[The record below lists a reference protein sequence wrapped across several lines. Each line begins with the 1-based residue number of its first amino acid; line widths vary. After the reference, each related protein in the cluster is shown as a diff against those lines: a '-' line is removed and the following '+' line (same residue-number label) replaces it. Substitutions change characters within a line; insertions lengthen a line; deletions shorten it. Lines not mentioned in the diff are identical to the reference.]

1 MLIDAG
7 VDVDIVSKDDSNAYE
22 SFMNIYNHRHQH
34 NVSVFNDNTKKIADE
49 IFKYMLDIKK
59 ITNPDTKL
67 SELTLNDLVAILRYK
82 GVKI

>member
-7 VDVDIVSKDDSNAYE
+7 VDVNIISKNNSNAYE
-22 SFMNIYNHRHQH
+22 SFMIIYNQRNQH

-59 ITNPDTKL
+59 ITNTDTKL
-67 SELTLNDLVAILRYK
+67 SELTLNRLVAILRYK
-82 GVKI
+82 GVNI